1 MNSRVVRPL
10 FAAVLVGAAT
20 WVGATWS
27 LIHQVMGGD
36 DKPRKKP

>member
-1 MNSRVVRPL
+1 L
-10 FAAVLVGAAT
+10 LTLGF
-20 WVGATWS
+20 VGATWS